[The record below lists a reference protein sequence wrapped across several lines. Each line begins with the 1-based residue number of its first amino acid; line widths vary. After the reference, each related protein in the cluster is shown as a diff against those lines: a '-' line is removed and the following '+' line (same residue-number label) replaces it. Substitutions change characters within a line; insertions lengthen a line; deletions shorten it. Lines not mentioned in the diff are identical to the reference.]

1 MAACSARALS
11 FFALLLVGCSG
22 AGNAD
27 LFNGD
32 PGAPTST
39 EDDVSATEPT
49 PSTKK
54 QQPAAPGMLPGETPA
69 PAPSDP
75 GSGTPGTPADP
86 VPTPAP
92 APSCTPAAEP
102 NNDLGHAVAF
112 TTSLCGKIDTASDV
126 DYGTFVVPAGK
137 TEISI
142 THAEQDGSVIY
153 LYYFQGIPLL
163 LAGDG
168 MKVLSGA
175 TYGVQ
180 IRRSPMSPSAQRPTY
195 KLDISFK

>member
-32 PGAPTST
+32 PGAPASA

-49 PSTKK
+49 SSTKK
-54 QQPAAPGMLPGETPA
+54 QQPTAPGTLPGETPA

-75 GSGTPGTPADP
+75 GAGTPADP
-86 VPTPAP
+86 APAP
-92 APSCTPAAEP
+92 APVPSCTQAAEP

-112 TTSLCGKIDTASDV
+112 TTSLCGKIDTASDA
-126 DYGTFVVPAGK
+126 DFGAFVVPAGK
-137 TEISI
+137 TELSI
-142 THAEQDGSVIY
+142 QHAEQDGSVIY

-163 LAGDG
+163 LGGDG
-168 MKVLSGA
+168 MKVLPGA

-180 IRRSPMSPSAQRPTY
+180 IKRSPVSPSAQRPTY